1 MKLHGH
7 LGSSLLALL
16 LGACSANRPA
26 ALPPEPTPSLRPQP
40 SSAATPG
47 APTSDTRS
55 TAVALTETK
64 AYLEP
69 PTLTPEPTRPIG
81 WEVPVLDL
89 TARPQ
94 GFDLGW
100 LNESQ
105 LRLGQSSDDLGVFEI
120 IATFSGGERPS
131 YVIDTIRLDRRVL
144 SPRRTYA
151 YDCIDEHPALHR
163 AETGELIH
171 QPLDEPNEVRP
182 GPGCPVQAEWAP
194 DESAVALI
202 GADQTAYLWSIDD
215 ATPRNLG
222 YKAAP
227 FTAPAWSP
235 DASRL
240 AIVLR
245 LVENRTAVVGLLDL
259 NGQLLTTFTVNQ
271 GASGTILKWLS
282 PDLLLSWSRY
292 SQWHYDV

>member
-1 MKLHGH
+1 
-7 LGSSLLALL
+7 
-16 LGACSANRPA
+16 
-26 ALPPEPTPSLRPQP
+26 
-40 SSAATPG
+40 
-47 APTSDTRS
+47 
-55 TAVALTETK
+55 
-64 AYLEP
+64 
-69 PTLTPEPTRPIG
+69 
-81 WEVPVLDL
+81 
-89 TARPQ
+89 
-94 GFDLGW
+94 
-100 LNESQ
+100 
-105 LRLGQSSDDLGVFEI
+105 
-120 IATFSGGERPS
+120 
-131 YVIDTIRLDRRVL
+131 
-144 SPRRTYA
+144 
-151 YDCIDEHPALHR
+151 
-163 AETGELIH
+163 
-171 QPLDEPNEVRP
+171 VRP